1 MPQYDGFLGAA
12 SYISGV
18 WKDKQRASRLL
29 DGTALK
35 QPNGPLS
42 PRRFVEPRDG
52 SVYYLML
59 FYNRGLPGRAGSN
72 TSNNSA
78 WGTRNPYW

>member
-1 MPQYDGFLGAA
+1 VPQYDGFLGAA

-35 QPNGPLS
+35 NPNG
-42 PRRFVEPRDG
+42 
-52 SVYYLML
+52 
-59 FYNRGLPGRAGSN
+59 
-72 TSNNSA
+72 
-78 WGTRNPYW
+78 